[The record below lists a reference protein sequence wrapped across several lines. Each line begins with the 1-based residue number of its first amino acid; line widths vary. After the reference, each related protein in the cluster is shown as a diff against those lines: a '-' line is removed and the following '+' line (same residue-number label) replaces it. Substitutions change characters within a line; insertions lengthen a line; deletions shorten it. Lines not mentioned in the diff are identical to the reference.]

1 MIMAP
6 PTRAT
11 RSTLAAAAQAPPR
24 ASTTTTTWAD
34 LPGGVLDGGEI
45 VLLAVKPS
53 MWRPVFDSVPW
64 IVTCCL
70 LAGTILGLSTPLPGL
85 SLTATA
91 QLVLLVACVRLA
103 FAIVRWVPTWYVLTN
118 RRIINIRGVRT
129 PRIAAC
135 LLVDVHH
142 TGIHRSAVDNLVG
155 LGSIFFAVDHTD
167 GPPQPWQSLQ
177 KPDEVHARIR
187 RAIESAV
194 DHHTLGL

>member
-1 MIMAP
+1 MVMAP
-6 PTRAT
+6 SIRVT

-91 QLVLLVACVRLA
+91 QLILLAACVRLA
-103 FAIVRWVPTWYVLTN
+103 FAVVRWVPTWYVLTN

-129 PRIAAC
+129 PRIVAC
-135 LLVDVHH
+135 LLVDVRR
-142 TGIHRSAVDNLVG
+142 TGIHRSAGEKLAS
-155 LGSIFFAVDHTD
+155 LGSIFFEVDHAD
-167 GPPQPWQSLQ
+167 SPPQPWQCLR
-177 KPDEVHARIR
+177 KPDEVHVRIR